1 MILSEHWPKAL
12 DEALEMLAGR
22 TDGLPVVAH
31 YIRVS
36 SDIQVDEGHSLELQ
50 AEHQRVESEA
60 RYPDGCHVLFLSDE
74 GLSGTLFWEKDGLRR
89 GQYRPG
95 LTLLKDLVDLGL
107 IQAVGVYRCN
117 RFARRARIWL
127 EFKEDYLDPHEV
139 VFFSTSEGIDTAQPS
154 TQMIFHILMS
164 EAEHAHGQIAT
175 GVKDG
180 LATRRSEGYHVGCPP
195 YGWRWQDERFIPEGS
210 RINIEPVAEEAEVIR
225 KMIQWCL
232 DGMSPGKIASRL
244 TGEGVPTAAGVTA
257 WAKIMVRK
265 VLLNPTNAGLIRDG
279 NGGFA
284 QGLHY
289 SHRIIEPE
297 TFHRVQAILDGRR
310 ETSQDHNRPQ
320 GLVFDGMLTC
330 GVCGKRLQLASP
342 SRMGAHYRC
351 RGKTGE
357 PHEGYYLRA
366 DLVESRLQKAIL
378 QSAAA
383 QAASA
388 RAAARL
394 KQQSDEHEKELRRT
408 IRRLTDRL
416 ARNHDDICLWAA
428 RMGDADYDQE
438 EVESELAWL
447 ADERRKTEDE
457 LARARRDAKRW
468 KSRQAKCKAAMAV
481 AANLVRLWDRATVE
495 EKRDLVL
502 RLVERVV
509 CEPTDTG
516 VTVHLGFVSGDT
528 ADIRFYV
535 RAKTPARSGDLW
547 AIGPSL
553 LTTAYYLQQGFK
565 AREIAEARGIGV
577 GVVWSHRWALKKIT
591 GCGNLADTIT
601 ALTPVIEARID
612 ELYIDGGRKPMTCRL
627 PNISG

>member
-12 DEALEMLAGR
+12 DEALHMLAGV

-31 YIRVS
+31 YTRVS

-74 GLSGTLFWEKDGLRR
+74 GLSGTLFWKKDGLRR

-95 LTLLKDLVDLGL
+95 LTLLKELVDLGL
-107 IQAVGVYRCN
+107 VNSVGVYRCN

-139 VFFSTSEGIDTAQPS
+139 VFFSTSEGIDTAQSS

-180 LATRRSEGYHVGCPP
+180 LATRRSEGYYVGCPP

-210 RINIEPVAEEAEVIR
+210 RINIEPVGEEADVIR
-225 KMIQWCL
+225 RMIQWCL
-232 DGMSPGKIASRL
+232 DGMSPGKIATRL
-244 TGEGVPTAAGVTA
+244 TSEGVATAARVTA
-257 WAKIMVRK
+257 WAKITVKK

-279 NGGFA
+279 NGGLA
-284 QGLHY
+284 RGLHY

-297 TFHRVQAILDGRR
+297 AFYRVQEILATRR
-310 ETSQDHNRPQ
+310 EASQDENRPQ
-320 GLVFDGMLTC
+320 GLIFDGILTC

-342 SRMGAHYRC
+342 SRMAAHYRC
-351 RGKTGE
+351 RGKTGG
-357 PHEGYYLRA
+357 PHEGYHLRA

-383 QAASA
+383 QAAAA

-394 KQQSDEHEKELRRT
+394 KQESDEHEQGLRRT
-408 IRRLTDRL
+408 IRRLSDRL
-416 ARNHDDICLWAA
+416 ARNHDDICLWAG
-428 RMGDADYDQE
+428 RMGDAACDQE

-457 LARARRDAKRW
+457 LTRAKADAKRW
-468 KSRQAKCKAAMAV
+468 KSRETKCKLAMAV

-495 EKRDLVL
+495 EKRELIR
-502 RLVERVV
+502 RLIESLT

-528 ADIRFYV
+528 TDIRFYV

-553 LTTAYYLQQGFK
+553 LTTAYYLQQGMN
-565 AREIAEARGIGV
+565 AREIAQARGIGV
-577 GVVWSHRWALKKIT
+577 GVVWSHTWALKKLT
-591 GCGNLADTIT
+591 RCSSLADTIT

-612 ELYIDGGRKPMTCRL
+612 ELDVNEKVIQEHQAAGATG
-627 PNISG
+627 